1 MPLVP
6 KLLRPSVLLRR
17 NAMYKGVLG
26 GSKGWL
32 AIGGVLW
39 GKSFLKKTFGKN
51 EEILGTEKLTKGQY
65 LRLDAVKPPTRRQKR
80 KAKRQAK
87 TDAERAK
94 ADAKRAEADA
104 KRAKAEAKRAK
115 ADAKRAKA
123 DAKRAARR
131 PADASRASA
140 DA

>member
-65 LRLDAVKPPTRRQKR
+65 LRLDAVKPPTRRQQR

-87 TDAERAK
+87 ADAERAK
-94 ADAKRAEADA
+94 AAAKRAAADAAIAKAAA
-104 KRAKAEAKRAK
+104 KRAR
-115 ADAKRAKA
+115 A

-131 PADASRASA
+131 SDDTSRAGV